1 LLEQLPDRLPGWLV
15 SLLAFLHVDFAP
27 EHRQPSVVA
36 VLAASAFSI
45 AGSLA
50 ADAILV
56 VIGTHV
62 FPSTKGYVHFQPGDY
77 GKLTVIGVIIACAAW
92 PIVTRISSTPRW
104 LFFRQA
110 IAVTLVLWLPDL
122 WILSKGAPSRAVAV
136 LMVMHL
142 AIALVTY
149 NCLVHVAKVRPLLE
163 TARHRHAAD
172 SGRSDRYAGR
182 GV

>member
-1 LLEQLPDRLPGWLV
+1 MLDQLPDRLPAWLV
-15 SLLAFLHVDFAP
+15 SLLEFFHVDFAP
-27 EHRQPSVVA
+27 EHRQPSAVA
-36 VLAASAFSI
+36 VLAASAFAI

-56 VIGTHV
+56 ALGTHI
-62 FPSTKGYVHFQPGDY
+62 FPSTKGYVHFRPGDY

-122 WILSKGAPSRAVAV
+122 YILYKGAPSRAVAV

-142 AIALVTY
+142 AIALVSY
-149 NCLVHVAKVRPLLE
+149 NCLVHVAKVRPVSE
-163 TARHRHAAD
+163 TARHRHAA
-172 SGRSDRYAGR
+172 GSDRYAGR
-182 GV
+182 GA

>member
-1 LLEQLPDRLPGWLV
+1 LLEQLPDRLPAWLV
-15 SLLAFLHVDFAP
+15 SLLAFFHVDFAP
-27 EHRQPSVVA
+27 EHRQPSAVA
-36 VLAASAFSI
+36 VLAASAFAI

-56 VIGTHV
+56 VLGTHI
-62 FPSTKGYVHFQPGDY
+62 FPSTKGYGHFQPGDY
-77 GKLTVIGVIIACAAW
+77 GKLTVIGVVIACAAW

-122 WILSKGAPSRAVAV
+122 YILVKGAPPRAVAV

-142 AIALVTY
+142 AIALVSY
-149 NCLVHVAKVRPLLE
+149 NCLVHVAKVRPGSE
-163 TARHRHAAD
+163 TARHRHTT
-172 SGRSDRYAGR
+172 SSDRYAGR
-182 GV
+182 GA

>member
-1 LLEQLPDRLPGWLV
+1 MLDQLPDRLPVWLV
-15 SLLAFLHVDFAP
+15 RLLAWFHVDFAA
-27 EHRQPSVVA
+27 EHRQPSAVA
-36 VLAASAFSI
+36 VLAASAFAI

-56 VIGTHV
+56 AIGTHV
-62 FPSTKGYVHFQPGDY
+62 FPSTKGYVHFHPGDY
-77 GKLTVIGVIIACAAW
+77 AKLTIIGVIIACAAW

-122 WILSKGAPSRAVAV
+122 YILYKGAPSRAVAV

-142 AIALVTY
+142 AIAVVSY
-149 NCLVHVAKVRPLLE
+149 NCLVHVAKVRPLSE
-163 TARHRHAAD
+163 TARPRHAA
-172 SGRSDRYAGR
+172 GSDHYAGR
-182 GV
+182 GA

>member
-1 LLEQLPDRLPGWLV
+1 VTLLQELPDRLPYWLV
-15 SLLAFLHVDFAP
+15 RLLEWCHVDFTP
-27 EHRQPSVVA
+27 EHRQPSAVA
-36 VLAASAFSI
+36 VLAASAFAI

-62 FPSTKGYVHFQPGDY
+62 FPTTKGYGHFQPGDY
-77 GKLTVIGVIIACAAW
+77 GKLTVIGVIIACVAW
-92 PIVTRISSTPRW
+92 PVVTRISSTPRW

-122 WILSKGAPSRAVAV
+122 WIASKGAPLRAVAV

-149 NCLVHVAKVRPLLE
+149 NCLVHVARVRPLPG
-163 TARHRHAAD
+163 TARHRHAA
-172 SGRSDRYAGR
+172 GFDRYAGR
-182 GV
+182 GA